1 MHMRMGLPRLCLYI
15 RYLQKSFCN
24 VGSSMMC
31 YTLGKANSTCLGERQ
46 LRGRIGKSL
55 YLR

>member
-1 MHMRMGLPRLCLYI
+1 MAKKGSFYHELGEKIPFRL
-15 RYLQKSFCN
+15 KN
-24 VGSSMMC
+24 VGFSMMS
-31 YTLGKANSTCLGERQ
+31 YTLGKANKTCFGERQ